1 VTTKHSVG
9 GNYLLDSH
17 ILVWLDSGSP
27 RLSPQIRQDLQ
38 YAERRCL
45 SAATAWELSLKQAA
59 GKLILSAS
67 ISSMLAAFRL
77 EELPVLI
84 RHGERAAT
92 LPFHHSDPFDR
103 IIVAQALEESLILVT
118 ADQRLADYNVP
129 ILLL

>member
-1 VTTKHSVG
+1 MTTRHQVRGS
-9 GNYLLDSH
+9 YLLDSN
-17 ILVWLDSGSP
+17 ILVWLDSGSS
-27 RLSPQIRQDLQ
+27 RLNDQIRHDLR
-38 YAERRCL
+38 YAEHRFL

-59 GKLILSAS
+59 GKLTLGAS

-103 IIVAQALEESLILVT
+103 IIVAQALEDSLILVT
-118 ADQRLADYNVP
+118 ADHRLTDYNVP
-129 ILLL
+129 ILLI